1 MNRLGIGFSFL
12 ARPPKRK
19 QLCGLVCLAFVAGCI
34 GRVDAPV
41 NVNVAQK
48 ILTMSMESWKDGKL
62 PKDLLVGSPSVF
74 VQEAEWNDETQL
86 LGFEII
92 NDEQS
97 AGPNLIATVKLKLSD
112 SEGKVV
118 EKTATYI
125 VGTSPSLVVY
135 RNLMR

>member
-1 MNRLGIGFSFL
+1 
-12 ARPPKRK
+12 
-19 QLCGLVCLAFVAGCI
+19 
-34 GRVDAPV
+34 
-41 NVNVAQK
+41 
-48 ILTMSMESWKDGKL
+48 MESWKDGKL